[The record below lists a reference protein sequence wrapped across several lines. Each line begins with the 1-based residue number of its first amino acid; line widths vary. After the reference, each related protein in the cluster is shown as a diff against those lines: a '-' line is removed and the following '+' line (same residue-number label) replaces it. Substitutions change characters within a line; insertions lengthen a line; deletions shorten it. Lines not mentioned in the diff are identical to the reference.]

1 MNIKLAWLL
10 VMAGLAIIALAVAL
24 AISNVDLAG
33 KVLAIAAGAVGAVV
47 AVGPALMRNGHKD
60 ET

>member
-1 MNIKLAWLL
+1 MGIKMAWLI
-10 VMAGLAIIALAVAL
+10 VMAGLAIVALAVAI
-24 AISNVDLAG
+24 AINNPDLAG
-33 KVLAIAAGAVGAVV
+33 KVLAIAAGAVGAIV

>member
-1 MNIKLAWLL
+1 MTTQVVWLL

-24 AISNVDLAG
+24 LIQNPDLAG

-47 AVGPALMRNGHKD
+47 AVGPALMRDQKKK
-60 ET
+60 